1 MTSLRRFLFIGCVFC
16 LLCVLTGSTLQAQSS
31 GFLYVTNIGGNSGG
45 ISAYSIDSQSGS
57 LTPVPGSPYAD
68 AGLPWSL
75 AIDPKARFAYVANRG
90 SDTIGAYTIDEA
102 TGALRPV
109 AGSPFPQDPA
119 LNSELPVSLA
129 VDPAGKF
136 LFVANYNTQTVRA
149 YQINQTTGA
158 LTQAPGSPFPAEI
171 NPQSVTV
178 DLSGRFVYVA
188 NGYHNSNGTISA
200 YSVDQNTGS
209 LTPVS
214 GSPFTV
220 PIDQSKSTFPGP
232 GTMPRSVTVH
242 GTSSGQQALY
252 VADSF
257 QNDIWAYDIDAAT
270 GTLALTTASPYSVPG
285 SPFSLMAQTGGQF
298 IYASNQNPNN
308 PSTGSVAGYSIDA
321 FTGFLTAIPGSPV
334 VAGPVPVSVA
344 VEPAGR
350 FVYTANQGSYM
361 NNYAGTVSAYS
372 TDAHSGALTPVPGS
386 PFAVGQEP
394 TSVTVIAVSP
404 ANSGQGNGSSPAH
417 GFQGPR
423 RRRCLS
429 CTQ

>member
-1 MTSLRRFLFIGCVFC
+1 MTALKKFLFIGCVLC
-16 LLCVLTGSTLQAQSS
+16 LLCAVTGSALRAQNSS
-31 GFLYVTNIGGNSGG
+31 FIYVTNIGGNSGG
-45 ISAYSIDSQSGS
+45 VSAYSINSQTGK

-75 AIDPKARFAYVANRG
+75 AIDPQARFAYVANRG
-90 SDTIGAYTIDEA
+90 SDTIGVYTIDEA
-102 TGALRPV
+102 TGALAPI
-109 AGSPFPQDPA
+109 AGSPFSQDPTM
-119 LNSELPVSLA
+119 NNELPVSLA

-136 LFVANYNTQTVRA
+136 VFIANYNSQTVRA

-171 NPQSVTV
+171 DPQSVTV

-200 YSVDQNTGS
+200 YSVDQSTGS

-220 PIDQSKSTFPGP
+220 PIDQSKSEFPAP
-232 GTMPRSVTVH
+232 GTMPRSLTVH
-242 GTSSGQQALY
+242 STSSGQQALY

-257 QNDIWAYDIDAAT
+257 QNDIWAYDIDSTT

-298 IYASNQNPNN
+298 MYASNQNPND
-308 PSTGSVAGYSIDA
+308 PSTGSVAGYTIDA
-321 FTGFLTAIPGSPV
+321 FTGFLTAVSGSPV
-334 VAGPVPVSVA
+334 VAGPVPVGVA

-350 FVYTANQGSYM
+350 FVYTANQGSWM
-361 NNYAGTVSAYS
+361 NNFAGTVSAFS
-372 TDAHSGALTPVPGS
+372 VDSHSGALTPVPGS
-386 PFAVGQEP
+386 PFAVGPEP
-394 TSVTVIAVSP
+394 TSVAIIAVSP
-404 ANSGQGNGSSPAH
+404 SSSGQGNGANPTH

-423 RRRCLS
+423 GRRCLF
-429 CTQ
+429 CAR